1 MSSENN
7 FEKSIVVSAHPDDE
21 ILWFSSIVDRVD
33 EVVLCYLNCP
43 SKLSWSEGR
52 RRSLLEY
59 SMKNISCL
67 GITESDVFSDAN
79 FCDPLVTKYGIKIKK
94 KSLASRKYIENFYI
108 LKNKLKTKLIGCL
121 NVFTH
126 NPWGEYGNEEHV
138 QVYRAVRDLQGELG
152 FTLWFSNYFSNKSH
166 ELMLRYSINANSEYV
181 TLKTNKIF
189 SNNIKRLYQK
199 NGCWTWYDDW
209 VWFDQESFIKDKQL
223 DNGNYKYGHM
233 FPLNLINV
241 KIHSTSDNECDMKP
255 NIFSLFSI
263 RRK

>member
-1 MSSENN
+1 M
-7 FEKSIVVSAHPDDE
+7 
-21 ILWFSSIVDRVD
+21 
-33 EVVLCYLNCP
+33 
-43 SKLSWSEGR
+43 
-52 RRSLLEY
+52 
-59 SMKNISCL
+59 
-67 GITESDVFSDAN
+67 
-79 FCDPLVTKYGIKIKK
+79 
-94 KSLASRKYIENFYI
+94 
-108 LKNKLKTKLIGCL
+108 IGCL
-121 NVFTH
+121 NVVTH
-126 NPWGEYGNEEHV
+126 NPWGEYGNEEHI
-138 QVYRAVRDLQGELG
+138 QVYRAVRDLQEELG
-152 FTLWFSNYFSNKSH
+152 FTLWFSNYFSNKSY
-166 ELMLRYSINANSEYV
+166 ELMLNYSINANSEYV